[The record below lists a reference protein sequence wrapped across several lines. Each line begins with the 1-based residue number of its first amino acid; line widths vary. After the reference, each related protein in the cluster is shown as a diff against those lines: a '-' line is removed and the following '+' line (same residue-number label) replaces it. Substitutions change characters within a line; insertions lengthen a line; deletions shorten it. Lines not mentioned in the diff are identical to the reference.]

1 MNTLMNTYQE
11 NDMSQNMMNSLM
23 ECAQTQLV
31 ALSDMGLIRVAGKDA
46 AAFLH
51 SLLTND
57 VTGLPPDGVR
67 HGALCNAMGRMVAS
81 FLYWRD
87 GDDYLLQVSADILP
101 TLLKRLS
108 LYLLRAQVR
117 LTDESQSRV
126 AYGLFGPQAGQ
137 ALSTTLLAGSS
148 LPDTAMTVVAME
160 HGQVLVLG
168 ENRYQIVLNL
178 AVVDAVLQRLES
190 QVKEADLAA
199 WHLVEIRAGMPRI
212 TQATQESFTP
222 QMVNFEVI
230 GGVNFKKG
238 CYPGQ
243 EIVARTQYLGRVKRR
258 MYRAAFDTA
267 HTELPI
273 AGAALFAPETG
284 EQVCGNL
291 ICAAPTRQDGY
302 EALAVIPTSC
312 AEAGEVRLGAPNGPR
327 LSLLPLPYSFA

>member
-1 MNTLMNTYQE
+1 MPK
-11 NDMSQNMMNSLM
+11 NMTNSMM
-23 ECAQTQLV
+23 ECEQTWLA
-31 ALSDMGLIRVAGKDA
+31 ALTDTGLIRVAGKDA

-51 SLLTND
+51 SLFTND
-57 VTGLPPDGVR
+57 VTGLPPYGVR
-67 HGALCNAMGRMVAS
+67 HGALCNAKGRMLAS

-101 TLLKRLS
+101 ALLKKLS

-137 ALSTTLLAGSS
+137 ALSALLAGSS
-148 LPDTAMTVVAME
+148 LPDTAMAWVAME

-168 ENRYQIVLNL
+168 ENRYQLVLKL
-178 AVVDAVLQRLES
+178 AVVDAVLQRLDN

-199 WHLVEIRAGMPRI
+199 WHLAEIRAGMPRI
-212 TQATQESFTP
+212 TQATQDAFTP

-243 EIVARTQYLGRVKRR
+243 EVVARTQYLGKVKRR
-258 MYRAAFDTA
+258 MYRVAFDMAQTA
-267 HTELPI
+267 KPVTP
-273 AGAALFAPETG
+273 ATGTALFAPETG

-302 EALAVIPTSC
+302 EALVVIPTSC